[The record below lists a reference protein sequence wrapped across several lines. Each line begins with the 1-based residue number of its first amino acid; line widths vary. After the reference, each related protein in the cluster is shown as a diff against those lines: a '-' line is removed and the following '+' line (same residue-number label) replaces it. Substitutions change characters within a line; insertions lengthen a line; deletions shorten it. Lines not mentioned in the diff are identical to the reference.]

1 MTAWIFQITGALGL
15 TAGVQTILLGGALA
29 SNIVWVVSKSVTL
42 GANSHLEGV
51 VLGKTSI
58 TADTGTSINGRLL
71 AQTNV
76 ALQSVSVVVGY
87 IGFSKNDADFH
98 LCRLLS

>member
-1 MTAWIFQITGALGL
+1 MTAWIFQISDTFGL
-15 TAGVQTILLGGALA
+15 ATGVQTTLIGGALA

-42 GANSHLEGV
+42 GANSLLEGV
-51 VLGKTSI
+51 VLGQTSI
-58 TADTGTSINGRLL
+58 TAETGSSVNGRLL

-87 IGFSKNDADFH
+87 IGFSKK
-98 LCRLLS
+98 

>member
-1 MTAWIFQITGALGL
+1 MTAWIFQITGELGL
-15 TAGVQTILLGGALA
+15 TAGVKTILSGGALA
-29 SNIVWVVSKSVTL
+29 SNIVWAVSESVTL
-42 GANSHLEGV
+42 SANSHLEGV

-58 TADTGTSINGRLL
+58 TTDTGSSINGRLL

-76 ALQSVSVVVGY
+76 ALQSVSVAVGY
-87 IGFSKNDADFH
+87 IRFSKNDTDFH

>member
-1 MTAWIFQITGALGL
+1 MTAWIFQITGTLGL
-15 TAGVQTILLGGALA
+15 TTGVQTILLGGALA
-29 SNIVWVVSKSVTL
+29 SNIVWAVSESVIL

-58 TADTGTSINGRLL
+58 MVDTGTSINGRLL
-71 AQTNV
+71 SQTNV
-76 ALQSVSVVVGY
+76 ALQLVSVVVEC
-87 IGFSKNDADFH
+87 IGISKNDADFH